1 MAMAKTNLIGM
12 TSDQLEQL
20 LVSLGEKTYRG
31 RQIFKW
37 LYKLNRYNLD
47 DLTDLSKDLR
57 DRLGQGFD
65 CHIPDPAAER
75 ISTDGTR
82 KYLFR
87 LADDEPIET
96 VLIPDDDS
104 GRRTV
109 CVSSQAGCALGCTF
123 CATGDLGFR
132 RNLTVGEIV
141 SQLLYLRGRF
151 GETAFSNIVF
161 MGMGEP
167 MMNLDNVLDA
177 IGIITDG
184 AGLCLGDK
192 KITISTS
199 GIVPGIL
206 RLAELRSKV
215 RLAVSLNAAIQAKR
229 EKIMPVA
236 RKYPL
241 HALMDALRTYTHRT
255 GFRVTFEY
263 ALFAG
268 FNDTPA
274 DRQAIIK
281 SVRGIPCK
289 INILAYNP
297 VSNSQFQRPTA
308 ESVDDFVKKLCPHV
322 PAVTVRK
329 SRGSDIEAACGQLA
343 GGQSGRK
350 SK

>member
-1 MAMAKTNLIGM
+1 MAKTNLIGM
-12 TSDQLEQL
+12 TSGQLEQL
-20 LVSLGEKTYRG
+20 VESLGEKKYRG
-31 RQIFKW
+31 RQIFRW
-37 LYKLNRYNLD
+37 LYNVGRHDLD

-57 DRLGQGFD
+57 DRLKSGYVCD
-65 CHIPDPAAER
+65 VAAPVKER
-75 ISTDGTR
+75 VSADGTR
-82 KYLFR
+82 KYLFE
-87 LADDEPIET
+87 LEDGEFIET
-96 VLIPDDDS
+96 VLITS
-104 GRRTV
+104 ENSNRLTV

-123 CATGDLGFR
+123 CATGDIGFR
-132 RNLTVGEIV
+132 RNLSVGEIL
-141 SQLLYLRGRF
+141 SQLLFLRQQF
-151 GETAFSNIVF
+151 GEEAFRNIVF

-177 IGIITDG
+177 VGIITDG
-184 AGLCLGDK
+184 AGMKHGAR

-206 RLAELRSKV
+206 RLAEVGSKV

-241 HALMDALRTYTHRT
+241 EALLGALRTYTRLT

-263 ALFAG
+263 AIFAG

-274 DRQAIIK
+274 DLAAIIK

-297 VSNSQFQRPTA
+297 VNNSQFQRPTA
-308 ESVDDFVKKLCPHV
+308 ASVDDFAKKLYPHV
-322 PAVTVRK
+322 SAVTVRK

-343 GGQSGRK
+343 GGQSGRR
-350 SK
+350 SE